1 MEYLI
6 LPIIQHLA
14 ERMPELSVVDEDYGQ
29 LEVVDEEGKRMYPL
43 TSPAVLVDLEQ
54 IDWGFLQGGNQI
66 GEARIKARLII
77 DCYDDTHVGS
87 GTELF
92 IQTREELRRRMH
104 LALQGFSPS
113 GNSGSG
119 LMRVESKFYTFD
131 HGIKVYQETYTCRVA
146 ELILPQTTRPSSPV
160 RLDLGTSSGKP

>member
-6 LPIIQHLA
+6 LPMIQRLA
-14 ERMPELSVVDEDYGQ
+14 EELPELSVVDEDYGQ
-29 LEVVDEEGKRMYPL
+29 LEVIDEEGKRMYPL
-43 TSPAVLVDLEQ
+43 TFPAVLVDLEQ
-54 IDWGFLQGGNQI
+54 VDWGFLQGGNQI
-66 GEARIKARLII
+66 GEARIKARLLIN
-77 DCYDDTHVGS
+77 CYEDTHVGS

-146 ELILPQTTRPSSPV
+146 ELIPPQTTRPSSPV
-160 RLDLGTSSGKP
+160 RLDLGTSIVRP

>member
-54 IDWGFLQGGNQI
+54 VDWGFLQGGNQI

-160 RLDLGTSSGKP
+160 RLYLGTSSGKP

>member
-6 LPIIQHLA
+6 LPIIQRLA
-14 ERMPELSVVDEDYGQ
+14 EALPELSVVDEDYGQ
-29 LEVVDEEGKRMYPL
+29 LEVIDEEGKRMYPL
-43 TSPAVLVDLEQ
+43 TFPAVLVDLEQ
-54 IDWGFLQGGNQI
+54 VDWSSLQGGNQI
-66 GEARIKARLII
+66 GEARIKARLLV
-77 DCYDDTHVGS
+77 DCYDDTHIGS

-146 ELILPQTTRPSSPV
+146 ELTPRQTARLSSPV
-160 RLDLGTSSGKP
+160 RFGIETSSGRP